1 MRKKFTH
8 PILLGLWMVLV
19 IGVSGVMVGLGTVAL
34 NLRFPAVAPEIWL
47 VGGTL
52 SLLLL
57 VAAFRRALRSVLK

>member
-1 MRKKFTH
+1 MRKKLTH
-8 PILLGLWMVLV
+8 PILLGLWMVLA
-19 IGVSGVMVGLGTVAL
+19 SGVAGVTVGLGTVAL
-34 NLRFPAVAPEIWL
+34 NLRFPAVTPEIWL

>member
-1 MRKKFTH
+1 
-8 PILLGLWMVLV
+8 MVLV

-52 SLLLL
+52 GLLLL
-57 VAAFRRALRSVLK
+57 VATFRRALRSILK

>member
-1 MRKKFTH
+1 MREKLTH
-8 PILLGLWMVLV
+8 PILLGLWLVLV